1 MFSPTTLQSFCLP
14 GIEIQPLEHQSG
26 KIKILIV
33 DDNPDNLRLLSRILT
48 ECGYAVQRAISGQ
61 LALNAVRVTPPH
73 LILLDVLMPDING
86 YEVCRQLKS
95 QDKYHDI
102 PIIFLSALSEEV
114 NKVKAFEMGGADY
127 ITKPFQIQEVL
138 IRVKHQLT
146 ILGLQRQLQNKNQD
160 LLARN
165 ARLQEEIRERHQVE
179 EALRQSEAQ
188 LTCKNEQL
196 QKTLKTL
203 KLTQA
208 KLIHTEKMSSLGLM
222 VAGIAHEIN
231 NPINFIYGNLSYAE
245 SYLQD
250 LLNIIAIYDREYSQK
265 TPKIHEVLNET
276 DFEFIRD
283 DLPKIL
289 ASMKAGSDRIREIVL
304 SLRNFSRLDE
314 CQMKA
319 VDLHEG
325 IDSTLL
331 ILQHQFQANR
341 TRSKI
346 SLIKD
351 YHSLP
356 KVTCNASQINQVI
369 QNLLSNAIDSLA
381 TYRQLQFAAP
391 GDRVP
396 TICIRTEQS
405 YNDTVIIQISD
416 NGSGIPDEVR
426 SQIFDPFFT
435 TKPVGSGSG
444 LGLSISYSIIVEE
457 HGGKLDYY
465 SIPGVGTQFT
475 IELPIHGKSA
485 GVSG

>member
-1 MFSPTTLQSFCLP
+1 MFSDTTLQSFCLS
-14 GIEIQPLEHQSG
+14 GIETQPLENPSG
-26 KIKILIV
+26 QIKILIV
-33 DDNPDNLRLLSRILT
+33 DDRPDNLRLLSRILT
-48 ECGYAVQRAISGQ
+48 DCGYAVQRAISGQ
-61 LALNAVRVTPPH
+61 LALNAVRVSPPH
-73 LILLDVLMPDING
+73 LILLDVLMPDLNG

-95 QDKYHDI
+95 EEKYHDI
-102 PIIFLSALSEEV
+102 PIIFISALSEEL
-114 NKVKAFEMGGADY
+114 NKVKAFELGGADY

-146 ILGLQRQLQNKNQD
+146 ILELQRELQKKNQD
-160 LLARN
+160 LVCRN
-165 ARLQEEIRERHQVE
+165 ARLQEEIRERHQAE
-179 EALRQSEAQ
+179 EALKQSETQ
-188 LTCKNEQL
+188 LTHKNEQL

-203 KLTQA
+203 KQTQSQ
-208 KLIHTEKMSSLGLM
+208 LIQTEKMSSLGLM

-250 LLNIIAIYDREYSQK
+250 LLNIIALYDREYPKK
-265 TPKIHEVLNET
+265 TPKIYEVLNET
-276 DFEFIRD
+276 DFDFIRD

-289 ASMKAGSDRIREIVL
+289 SSMKAGSDRIREIVL

-331 ILQHQFQANR
+331 ILRHQFQSDKNR
-341 TRSKI
+341 SQI
-346 SLIKD
+346 DLIKD
-351 YHSLP
+351 YHPLP
-356 KVTCNASQINQVI
+356 NVTCNASHINQVI
-369 QNLLSNAIDSLA
+369 QNILSNAIDALA
-381 TYRQLQFAAP
+381 PYRQLTGAE
-391 GDRVP
+391 GSDRLP
-396 TICIRTEQS
+396 TICIRTELS
-405 YNDTVIIQISD
+405 YKDTIVIQISD

-426 SQIFDPFFT
+426 SHIFDPFFT

-444 LGLSISYSIIVEE
+444 LGLAISYSIIVEE

-475 IELPIHGKSA
+475 IELPIQGQSA
-485 GVSG
+485 GARC